1 MRGIVPIRFVSLKDK
16 TPVGEI
22 MRQAYRHRVLVPAF
36 NIACWGESRRS
47 NTVSNYLTGVKPEK

>member
-1 MRGIVPIRFVSLKDK
+1 MIKEK

-47 NTVSNYLTGVKPEK
+47 NTVSNHLTGVKPEK

>member
-1 MRGIVPIRFVSLKDK
+1 MIKEK

-36 NIACWGESRRS
+36 NIACIPMIKSIVESLG
-47 NTVSNYLTGVKPEK
+47 TQDIAYLQNFGIDKIRLN